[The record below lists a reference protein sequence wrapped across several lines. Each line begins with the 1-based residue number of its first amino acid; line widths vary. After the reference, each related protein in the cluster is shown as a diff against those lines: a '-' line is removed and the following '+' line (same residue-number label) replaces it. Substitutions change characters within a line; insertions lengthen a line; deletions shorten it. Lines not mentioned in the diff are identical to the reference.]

1 MRLEQRNTEAPVLL
15 TLLHNFR
22 PITKTKLQ

>member
-1 MRLEQRNTEAPVLL
+1 MRLEQSNTESPVLRK
-15 TLLHNFR
+15 LLHNFR